1 MNGYTKE
8 SGGKTGYITAIDMDS
23 GEVMWRSAPQVAN
36 TKTSGMTPRGSF
48 ARSTSS
54 RRTELLA
61 ATERAGIADGRDLD
75 AGEGA

>member
-1 MNGYTKE
+1 
-8 SGGKTGYITAIDMDS
+8 
-23 GEVMWRSAPQVAN
+23 
-36 TKTSGMTPRGSF
+36 MTPRGSF